1 MNACLKWIVLAAV
14 APAVSG
20 CSTGEKPA
28 TDRMPQI
35 YTTFYPTTYF
45 TQRIG
50 GDRVEV
56 VCPLPEDA
64 DPIFW
69 KPPAATIEAYQQA
82 DLIVINGAG
91 FERWVKRVS
100 LPSSIL
106 VDTAEPLK
114 ESFLKFAGA
123 ATHSHGND
131 DHHSHE
137 GIDGHT
143 WLDPAH
149 AKVQAEEICKALQ
162 SLLPECADEFQ
173 ASYTAL
179 AADLDAIDQSLGK
192 LSAAMGDEHLLASH
206 PAYNYLVER
215 YGWNLTSLDL
225 DPSSMPTDA
234 QFAEIKD
241 GLASKPAG
249 VILWE
254 STPADEIAERF
265 KSELGLT
272 SVTFSPCEQL
282 DEASQAAGKDYVAVM
297 GENIAS
303 LKGELKP

>member
-1 MNACLKWIVLAAV
+1 MNAWMKWTVLLAV
-14 APAVSG
+14 PAVLG
-20 CSTGEKPA
+20 CSTDSKPT
-28 TDRMPQI
+28 TDAAPQV

-50 GDRVEV
+50 AAHVEV

-69 KPPAATIEAYQQA
+69 KPPAATIEAYQEA

-100 LPSSIL
+100 LPSSKL

-123 ATHSHGND
+123 ATHSHGAG

-137 GIDGHT
+137 GTDGHT

-162 SLLPECADEFQ
+162 SELPEHADEFQ
-173 ASYTAL
+173 ASYAAL
-179 AADLDAIDQSLGK
+179 AADLDALDQSLGK
-192 LSAAMGDEHLLASH
+192 LSVALGDAHLLASH
-206 PAYNYLVER
+206 PAYNYIVER
-215 YGWNLTSLDL
+215 YGWNLTNLD
-225 DPSSMPTDA
+225 
-234 QFAEIKD
+234 
-241 GLASKPAG
+241 
-249 VILWE
+249 
-254 STPADEIAERF
+254 
-265 KSELGLT
+265 
-272 SVTFSPCEQL
+272 
-282 DEASQAAGKDYVAVM
+282 
-297 GENIAS
+297 
-303 LKGELKP
+303 